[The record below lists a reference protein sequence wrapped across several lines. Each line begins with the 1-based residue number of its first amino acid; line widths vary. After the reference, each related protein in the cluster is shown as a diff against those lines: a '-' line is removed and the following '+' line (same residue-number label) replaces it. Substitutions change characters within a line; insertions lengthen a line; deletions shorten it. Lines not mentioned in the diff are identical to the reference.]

1 MKEVWKIFVFLAI
14 LSCLSAGCAGM
25 SKDTAASKDLMIK
38 CPKCGAVFSTKEG
51 METFKNIP
59 EPSATRK

>member
-1 MKEVWKIFVFLAI
+1 MKTMGKVLVFLAI
-14 LSCLSAGCAGM
+14 LSCFSVGCAGM
-25 SKDTAASKDLMIK
+25 SKDTGASKDLMIK

-51 METFKNIP
+51 METFRNMP